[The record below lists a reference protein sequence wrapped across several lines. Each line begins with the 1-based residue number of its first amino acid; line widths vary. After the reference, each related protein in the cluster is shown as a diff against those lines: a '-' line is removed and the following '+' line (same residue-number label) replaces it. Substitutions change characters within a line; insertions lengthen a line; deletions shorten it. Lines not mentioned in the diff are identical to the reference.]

1 MVKDPMHLKV
11 SYNLAVILLIRE
23 MGTEVYR
30 HFCKQQKKHCSA
42 MQVLKTS
49 HKKVLGTHLIFE
61 KANVI
66 TLSPHVAVWQDKKPS
81 AYLLQYNKSYRVCTT
96 YVVQYYYLDGYYRL
110 TS

>member
-1 MVKDPMHLKV
+1 MHLKV

-30 HFCKQQKKHCSA
+30 HFCKQQKKALLCNA
-42 MQVLKTS
+42 GTKTS

-66 TLSPHVAVWQDKKPS
+66 TLSPHVAVWQDKKLS
-81 AYLLQYNKSYRVCTT
+81 ALYNTIKVTGYVLLM
-96 YVVQYYYLDGYYRL
+96 
-110 TS
+110 